1 MSKARDD
8 FEGMYAEGLLFS
20 EADVPAGY
28 EPIGGLNNTN
38 KPLHSFVLRACEKG
52 SVRRYRVRQGQRGYG
67 KYFIHSDDL
76 ARVTKEWESLPQHTP
91 ERQTADD
98 LSDLKEQAASCAAFV
113 RHYLQVEQPGI
124 FDCLN
129 DAAAC
134 LCRIEKVLE
143 RLTTAVESIATPDY
157 ADRLRR
163 DIVATCD
170 NANGFH
176 DTLSRPAH

>member
-8 FEGMYAEGLLFS
+8 FEGMYDEGLLFS

-67 KYFIHSDDL
+67 KYFICSDDL
-76 ARVTKEWESLPQHTP
+76 ARVTKEWESLPKHTP
-91 ERQTADD
+91 EKHAADD
-98 LSDLKEQAASCAAFV
+98 LSDLKELTASCAAFV
-113 RHYLQVEQPGI
+113 RHHLQVEQPGI

-129 DAAAC
+129 DAASC

-143 RLTTAVESIATPDY
+143 RLTTAVESIATQPTN
-157 ADRLRR
+157 ANARDRL
-163 DIVATCD
+163 VATVES
-170 NANGFH
+170 NGLH
-176 DTLSRPAH
+176 N

>member
-1 MSKARDD
+1 MSKTKDD
-8 FEGMYAEGLLFS
+8 YEGMYSEGLLFS

-67 KYFIHSDDL
+67 KYFIHSEDL

-91 ERQTADD
+91 ERDQFTASGD
-98 LSDLKEQAASCAAFV
+98 SRTEAAVVALC
-113 RHYLQVEQPGI
+113 EINNGI
-124 FDCLN
+124 SLVL
-129 DAAAC
+129 AT
-134 LCRIEKVLE
+134 LE
-143 RLTTAVESIATPDY
+143 RLTSAVESIATQPDY

-163 DIVATCD
+163 EIVATCD

-176 DTLSRPAH
+176 N